1 METFQFLGLGID
13 AWITIVT
20 VLGVFAILMATKLRT
35 DLVFLG
41 AIGLLFVTGVLDAKE
56 AFSGFSSTTV
66 VLVGVMSVVVAG
78 LTHTGVLHWIIK
90 HVLGRP
96 KDYKRALLRLNRYL
110 TDNDLDVHLAEIRR
124 LYKHKSEYMIACIE
138 KYFPAGCRC
147 THPDGGMFLWVTL
160 PDGVR
165 GIDVQRESINRGFAV
180 CAGDPFYEY
189 ERNVP
194 HIRLNFSNGSDEQ
207 IDSGMR
213 VVGEVIKQLLNRYQ
227 TNK

>member
-96 KDYKRALLRLNRYL
+96 KDYKRALLRLMAPVAVL
-110 TDNDLDVHLAEIRR
+110 SPLLITVTVVSVFVGVVKMWA
-124 LYKHKSEYMIACIE
+124 KS
-138 KYFPAGCRC
+138 
-147 THPDGGMFLWVTL
+147 
-160 PDGVR
+160 
-165 GIDVQRESINRGFAV
+165 
-180 CAGDPFYEY
+180 
-189 ERNVP
+189 
-194 HIRLNFSNGSDEQ
+194 
-207 IDSGMR
+207 
-213 VVGEVIKQLLNRYQ
+213 
-227 TNK
+227 